1 MREDLTGQKL
11 VCRGLLGTL
20 PHIYAS
26 ITRRVGKTILY
37 LFSCFILLISD
48 LESLGELC
56 TYTRN
61 HILYAFQ
68 CWYYQMIKGQ
78 EKFLLISPIPIP
90 QFWMHACTIVTYR
103 WKRELSFGLDS
114 INRRFQDPDIAKI
127 KVKSPFLKDKFQD
140 CERALQCPKWVRFAT
155 PNSLIKKWADNYL
168 IALTLPFTW
177 HPVFIRQLNEDGVAI
192 WPHRKSGG
200 TQSLHE
206 TFHWGQ
212 CWCDHG
218 ASGQCLFNLP
228 KICLP

>member
-1 MREDLTGQKL
+1 MMYHLMREDLTGQKL
-11 VCRGLLGTL
+11 VCIGLLGTL

-114 INRRFQDPDIAKI
+114 INMRFQDPGIAKI
-127 KVKSPFLKDKFQD
+127 RSNPLSWRTNSRIVK
-140 CERALQCPKWVRFAT
+140 E
-155 PNSLIKKWADNYL
+155 
-168 IALTLPFTW
+168 
-177 HPVFIRQLNEDGVAI
+177 
-192 WPHRKSGG
+192 
-200 TQSLHE
+200 
-206 TFHWGQ
+206 
-212 CWCDHG
+212 
-218 ASGQCLFNLP
+218 LFNAPSGCALP
-228 KICLP
+228 LLILW